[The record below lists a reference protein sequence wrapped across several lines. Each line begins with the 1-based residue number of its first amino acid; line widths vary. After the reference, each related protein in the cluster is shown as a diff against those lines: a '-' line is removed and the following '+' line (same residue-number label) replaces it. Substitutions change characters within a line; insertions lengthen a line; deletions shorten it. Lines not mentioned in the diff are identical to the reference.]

1 MENYKFTGIINDKTY
16 DNAMDFY
23 KAFIEASKNNTLKNV
38 QYNYNYESQ
47 NGDPNQLDMFKSKEE
62 PKVENKFKDFDIEEY
77 LDNVWYKISDIKSK
91 DERNKLIDG
100 AIEHLTEYFETIKSN
115 SYIKQTEIDC
125 LINMLKEYENY
136 NDDLQSQ
143 INHLDEMIEEN
154 CMMLEIINK
163 ILYKYN
169 NLEPKC
175 SCDKKGY
182 DTGGCQC
189 ANKEAEKPKSDL
201 FKELDAAFEDFKKAW
216 KDCGLFKDDVL

>member
-1 MENYKFTGIINDKTY
+1 M
-16 DNAMDFY
+16 
-23 KAFIEASKNNTLKNV
+23 

-62 PKVENKFKDFDIEEY
+62 PKVESKFKDFDIEEY
-77 LDNVWYKISDIKSK
+77 LDEVWYKISDIKSK
-91 DERNKLIDG
+91 DERNKLIND
-100 AIEHLTEYFETIKSN
+100 AIEYLTEYFETIKSN
-115 SYIKQTEIDC
+115 SFIKQTEIDC
-125 LINMLKEYENY
+125 LVNMLKEYENY

-175 SCDKKGY
+175 ACDKRGY

-189 ANKEAEKPKSDL
+189 ENKEQEAPKSDL

-216 KDCGLFKDDVL
+216 KECGLFKDTVL